1 MGIDRL
7 STNSTGDGSWKGR
20 STLEVQDA
28 VSARS
33 HVLVLSGELDVAS
46 ADQLEALIRQICA
59 QTTIEVVLDLS
70 NLTFIDSAGL
80 RAILLAG
87 ELCEDRG
94 HEFAIVPGPTHVQ
107 RVFELARLTEKLPF
121 QL

>member
-7 STNSTGDGSWKGR
+7 STNSTGEGNWKGR

-59 QTTIEVVLDLS
+59 QTTPVCALGSSYLW
-70 NLTFIDSAGL
+70 FMGAGCR
-80 RAILLAG
+80 RAIPLGG
-87 ELCEDRG
+87 ELGEDRG
-94 HEFAIVPGPTHVQ
+94 HEFASVPGPSHVQ
-107 RVFELARLTEKLPF
+107 RV
-121 QL
+121 